1 MGRKKLFDKPL
12 TAAEKMKRYRA
23 KKEEECI
30 ADGEKAEARREKEK
44 ESTGKPWR
52 KIPGNFKTPRQSD
65 QISAFQLSSFMRK
78 VQKREVLESHVFF

>member
-44 ESTGKPWR
+44 ESTGKP
-52 KIPGNFKTPRQSD
+52 
-65 QISAFQLSSFMRK
+65 
-78 VQKREVLESHVFF
+78 